1 MIVTAV
7 LPIFILIGLGF
18 LLKNHFSFGEEFW
31 DTSNRL
37 IFWVLFPSLLF
48 TSMSRAE
55 LAQLPTGGM
64 AVAVIPA
71 ILTVAFLTLVVQKTY
86 PMDTRGFTSVFQGSI
101 RLNTYLGLAIAGGL
115 MGAKGLE

>member
-1 MIVTAV
+1 
-7 LPIFILIGLGF
+7 
-18 LLKNHFSFGEEFW
+18 
-31 DTSNRL
+31 
-37 IFWVLFPSLLF
+37 
-48 TSMSRAE
+48 MSRAE

-101 RLNTYLGLAIAGGL
+101 RLNTYLGLAIAPVDSGL
-115 MGAKGLE
+115 CTGDGFQHFSFEAA

>member
-1 MIVTAV
+1 
-7 LPIFILIGLGF
+7 
-18 LLKNHFSFGEEFW
+18 
-31 DTSNRL
+31 
-37 IFWVLFPSLLF
+37 
-48 TSMSRAE
+48 MSRAE

-101 RLNTYLGLAIAGGL
+101 RLNTYLGLAISGGMVGGKRIGIRSL
-115 MGAKGLE
+115 YHSGYDHFGQFFECGDGGTVHGNEKRMVVPAQIRFG